1 MSSERATETSPLLRP
16 GEDHLGSYTD
26 SQDVVEAGEPC
37 NISNGNGV
45 QTNGSPV
52 DNDDDEEQQ
61 QQVDDRSH
69 EGLPEVRARLK
80 YFMPAVAIG
89 IFLSAMDQTVVVSSY
104 GKIGSDLN
112 ALNNTSWIATASVI
126 DTRLYL
132 LTITSFQPLYGKLSD
147 IFGRKHALLFAY
159 AVFGTGCLF
168 CGLARNMIE
177 LIAARAFSGIG
188 GGGMTTVVSILLSD
202 IIPLRERGKWQGYL
216 NIIYATGSAIG
227 APLGST
233 LHTFEDS
240 GFHRVEMV
248 SPKSFIGGGC
258 DLNVRHRAFLSQAPL
273 TLVAFVSV
281 YFILD
286 LPKLDDSHWKDKLRR
301 VDFAGA
307 FVLVSAVFTLLLGLD
322 TGSNISW
329 AKPLAYGSLSASLCL
344 FVVFVIV
351 EMKMASEPFA
361 PGHIIFERSLFAC
374 LLCNAFSFGGWIASI
389 FYIPLFYQAVE
400 GLSATQAGVR
410 LLPAIA
416 AGVSGSLFAGFL
428 MQHTGRYY
436 WLTVCAY
443 FCLTAG
449 VVPILLFTGLV
460 SRSTLGISIG
470 LVICGFS
477 NGIGVTT
484 TLIALIANAAI
495 EDQAIATAGS
505 YLFRSLGSVI
515 GVSLSATVVQES
527 LRTQL
532 RGALKSG
539 KEADEIVKH
548 VRESLDYIKTLEPG
562 IKEVVRNC
570 YGKATRASF
579 ILSMFIAAGAAAS
592 SLFIREKKLSRQQLG
607 RNRK

>member
-1 MSSERATETSPLLRP
+1 MSSEHVTETSPLLKP
-16 GEDHLGSYTD
+16 NNDH
-26 SQDVVEAGEPC
+26 P
-37 NISNGNGV
+37 SNRNGV
-45 QTNGSPV
+45 PASYRVVNGSPV
-52 DNDDDEEQQ
+52 DNGEEERQ
-61 QQVDDRSH
+61 QQVDDRNY
-69 EGLPEVRARLK
+69 EGLPEVQARLK
-80 YFMPAVAIG
+80 YIIPAVAIG
-89 IFLSAMDQTVVVSSY
+89 IFLSAMDQTIVVSSY
-104 GKIGSDLN
+104 GKIGSDLK
-112 ALNNTSWIATASVI
+112 ALNNTSWIATA
-126 DTRLYL
+126 YL

-159 AVFGTGCLF
+159 AVFGVGCLF
-168 CGLARNMIE
+168 CGLARNMVE

-202 IIPLRERGKWQGYL
+202 IVPLRERGKWQGYL

-227 APLGST
+227 APLGGA
-233 LHTFEDS
+233 LAD
-240 GFHRVEMV
+240 
-248 SPKSFIGGGC
+248 FIGW
-258 DLNVRHRAFLSQAPL
+258 RWAFLPQAPL
-273 TLVAFVSV
+273 TLVAFISV

-344 FVVFVIV
+344 FIFFAIV

-361 PGHIIFERSLFAC
+361 PGHIIFDRSLFAC
-374 LLCNAFSFGGWIASI
+374 FLCNAFSFGGWIAAI
-389 FYIPLFYQAVE
+389 FYVPLFYQAVE

-416 AGVSGSLFAGFL
+416 AGVTGSLFAGFL

-443 FCLTAG
+443 FCLTIG
-449 VVPILLFTGLV
+449 VIPILLFTGLV
-460 SRSTLGISIG
+460 SRSTLGISAG
-470 LVICGFS
+470 LAICGFS
-477 NGIGVTT
+477 NGIGVTSS
-484 TLIALIANAAI
+484 LVALIANAAA
-495 EDQAIATAGS
+495 EDQAVAIAGS

-527 LRTQL
+527 LRTHL
-532 RGALKSG
+532 RKALESG

-562 IKEVVRNC
+562 VRDAVRNC
-570 YGKATRASF
+570 YGKATQASF
-579 ILSMFIAAGAAAS
+579 ILSMVIAAGAAAS
-592 SLFIREKKLSRQQLG
+592 SLFVREKKLSR
-607 RNRK
+607 